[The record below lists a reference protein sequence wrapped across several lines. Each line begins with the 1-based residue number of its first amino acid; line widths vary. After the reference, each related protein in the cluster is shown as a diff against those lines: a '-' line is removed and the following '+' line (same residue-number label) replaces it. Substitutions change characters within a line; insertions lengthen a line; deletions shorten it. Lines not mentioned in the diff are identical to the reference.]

1 MQPQELGMS
10 HKLMVA
16 SLTALCSV
24 AASFALDEYDPV
36 AARVM
41 QINFGFE
48 RSAITGYYLDTWESN
63 GIENENNPMAL
74 PMQGK
79 FGLMDNLEG
88 SMEVRYLIQD
98 DSGHTG
104 LDRPVLG
111 LKYLDPTMGAGGFLA
126 IALPVGFEDIMN
138 AGNYA
143 SMTFGAMYN
152 KKFPRVNL
160 LSNVSYTF
168 NTEDSHKSKIDDIRL
183 FAKPE
188 MPITMKALTAK
199 GQYLGVNLGISYD
212 FMFNQSVEGNS
223 VDDNAHLFVVAPGAY
238 YTFNKIVS
246 AELQFPISLAGQ
258 FQQET
263 QTVRLELFFT
273 LDEGLYNSL

>member
-1 MQPQELGMS
+1 MS

-16 SLTALCSV
+16 SLTALLS
-24 AASFALDEYDPV
+24 ATAPFALDEYNPV

-41 QINFGFE
+41 QINFGLE
-48 RSAITGYYLDTWESN
+48 RSTISGAYLDTWESN
-63 GIENENNPMAL
+63 GIENENNPMTL

-88 SMEVRYLIQD
+88 SMQVNYLLV
-98 DSGHTG
+98 DSAGHSG
-104 LDRPVLG
+104 LDRPILA
-111 LKYLDPTMGAGGFLA
+111 LKYLDPGLGLGGFLA

-143 SMTFGAMYN
+143 TLTFGAMYN
-152 KKFPRVNL
+152 KVFPHVNL
-160 LSNVSYTF
+160 LSNVSYSF

-188 MPITMKALTAK
+188 FPLPIKALTSK
-199 GQYLGVNLGISYD
+199 GRYLGVNLGLSYD
-212 FMFNQSVEGNS
+212 YMFNREVNGNS
-223 VDDNAHLFVVAPGAY
+223 SDDGAHLFVAAPGAY
-238 YTFNKIVS
+238 FTFNKIVA
-246 AELQFPISLAGQ
+246 AELQVPFTLAGQ
-258 FQQET
+258 FMQES
-263 QTVRLELFFT
+263 QSVRLELFFT